1 MEKCIIIKYINEMNE
16 FNNQFLDFLEDQDS
30 AENDFNNLID
40 IDIVIIASNLKEIRK
55 YWNNIF
61 I

>member
-1 MEKCIIIKYINEMNE
+1 MKE